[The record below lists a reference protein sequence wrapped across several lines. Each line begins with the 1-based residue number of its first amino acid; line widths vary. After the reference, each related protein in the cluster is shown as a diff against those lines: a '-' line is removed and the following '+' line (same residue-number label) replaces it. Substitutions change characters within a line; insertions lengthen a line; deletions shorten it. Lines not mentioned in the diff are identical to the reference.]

1 MDFNQDVALFIFR
14 KISLV
19 ISILY
24 SLYHVYKKKK
34 ITLHRI
40 FHLIFVL
47 FLTFSYTYTYSYDFL
62 DKLIIFIIH
71 PICFLV
77 LSVLFFKKNDVDIKE
92 KKLYILVFIFFVI
105 VELLYFYRGNIFPRY
120 KWLNIKVT
128 VKKHMHKI
136 I

>member
-1 MDFNQDVALFIFR
+1 MNLNEDMILFIFR

-47 FLTFSYTYTYSYDFL
+47 FLTFSYTYTYGYDFL

-77 LSVLFFKKNDVDIKE
+77 LSVLFLKKNDVDIKE

-105 VELLYFYRGNIFPRY
+105 VELLYFYRGNIFSTY
-120 KWLNIKVT
+120 T
-128 VKKHMHKI
+128 
-136 I
+136 